1 MAGHSPADERPK
13 RLLVLG
19 AGPAQLGL
27 LEAARGRGL
36 EVIALDRDPAAPGF
50 RLADKR
56 ALVSVEDEPAVERL
70 ALAERV
76 DGVIAPG
83 IDWPVGIAARL
94 AVRLG
99 VAHPISPETAVLATS
114 KMRQRERF
122 AQAGVPQ
129 PRSRVCRDL
138 AEATAAVEELGYP
151 CVLKAPDRQG
161 QKGLALVR
169 TPDELPAAVELAL
182 AAARTPVCLVEEAV
196 PGREV
201 TVVAF
206 SVGGR
211 FVPLI
216 VTDRLVAEPPAFGVA
231 LAHVFP
237 SGARGGGRGRRA
249 PPPRR
254 SGSRTGRPTRRC
266 SISPDGPRIGELAAR
281 LGGGHDAELCLAAV
295 GVDLNGLALAA
306 ALGERVEV
314 PEPVAQVGGA
324 VTRFLVAPEGRLEEV
339 EGLDEA
345 EALEGVVRVRSYRSP
360 GFVFGPLRRGGD
372 RAGAVLVTGA
382 SREEALERADR
393 AAERIRFVTAD
404 AEALVC
410 NARVV
415 GFQPPAVGEEE
426 VAAVADTLRSGWLT
440 TGPRAAELERRMA
453 DYLEAQHVLAV
464 SSGTA
469 AMHLSLLAL
478 GIGPGDEVIT
488 SPITWPATANVIVHA
503 GATPVFAD
511 VRPGDLNI
519 DPEHVRALVTPRTKA
534 ILPVDLAGEPADL
547 DPLLEL
553 GLPVLEDAAH
563 AAETRYRGRKVGSI
577 ADVTAFSLYATK
589 NIAAGEGGLIATNRD
604 DVADAVQELRLM
616 RRGDGS
622 VYDVTVPG
630 YKANLS
636 DVLAAIA
643 LCQLD
648 KVEEHARDPRAAVRA
663 LRRGARRSRRDHAAR
678 ARPAQHPRAAPLRR
692 PDRRRARRRRPR
704 RLPGRA
710 RRRGSLDFDPLP
722 AGAPADLVSQSG
734 SRSKLPLPVAERAGA
749 EVLSLPLSPAHADD
763 DIAYVIAALQRLHA
777 SFTS

>member
-1 MAGHSPADERPK
+1 MAGHSPADGRPK

-70 ALAERV
+70 ALAEQV

-99 VAHPISPETAVLATS
+99 IAHPISPETAVLATS

-169 TPDELPAAVELAL
+169 SADELPVAVELAL

-206 SVGGR
+206 STGGR
-211 FVPLI
+211 FVPLV

-237 SGARGGGRGRRA
+237 SGAHEAVGAARA
-249 PPPRR
+249 AAEAL
-254 SGSRTGRPTRRC
+254 GVEEGPTYTQVLM
-266 SISPDGPRIGELAAR
+266 SPDGPKIGELAAR

-295 GVDLNGLALAA
+295 GVDLNELALAA
-306 ALGERVEV
+306 ALGEPVEV
-314 PEPVAQVGGA
+314 PEPAAQAGGA

-360 GFVFGPLRRGGD
+360 GYVFGPLRRGGD

-404 AEALVC
+404 AEALV
-410 NARVV
+410 
-415 GFQPPAVGEEE
+415 P
-426 VAAVADTLRSGWLT
+426 
-440 TGPRAAELERRMA
+440 
-453 DYLEAQHVLAV
+453 
-464 SSGTA
+464 
-469 AMHLSLLAL
+469 
-478 GIGPGDEVIT
+478 
-488 SPITWPATANVIVHA
+488 
-503 GATPVFAD
+503 
-511 VRPGDLNI
+511 
-519 DPEHVRALVTPRTKA
+519 
-534 ILPVDLAGEPADL
+534 
-547 DPLLEL
+547 
-553 GLPVLEDAAH
+553 
-563 AAETRYRGRKVGSI
+563 
-577 ADVTAFSLYATK
+577 
-589 NIAAGEGGLIATNRD
+589 
-604 DVADAVQELRLM
+604 
-616 RRGDGS
+616 
-622 VYDVTVPG
+622 
-630 YKANLS
+630 
-636 DVLAAIA
+636 
-643 LCQLD
+643 
-648 KVEEHARDPRAAVRA
+648 
-663 LRRGARRSRRDHAAR
+663 
-678 ARPAQHPRAAPLRR
+678 
-692 PDRRRARRRRPR
+692 
-704 RLPGRA
+704 
-710 RRRGSLDFDPLP
+710 
-722 AGAPADLVSQSG
+722 
-734 SRSKLPLPVAERAGA
+734 
-749 EVLSLPLSPAHADD
+749 
-763 DIAYVIAALQRLHA
+763 
-777 SFTS
+777 